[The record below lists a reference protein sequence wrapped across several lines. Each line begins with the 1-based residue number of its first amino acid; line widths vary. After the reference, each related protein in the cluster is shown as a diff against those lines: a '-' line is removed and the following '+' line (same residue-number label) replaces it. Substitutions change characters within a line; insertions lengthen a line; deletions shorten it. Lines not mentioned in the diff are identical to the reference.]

1 MADLKAQIEITADA
15 SGVEAGVSQG
25 KRALKE
31 LGEAGKRAG
40 EEANKGIGG
49 IGDNGNESAQKV
61 DRATKNIISSI
72 QRTTAAM
79 EAGSRGTSDYY
90 KVVASQRGAN
100 TDALKP
106 YLDQLDKAII
116 KQQQAAKSLGNVGIS
131 AGQTAAALR
140 GVPAQFTDIVTS
152 LQGGQAPMTVLL
164 QQGGQLKDMFGGVG
178 NAAKAMGGYVLGLIN
193 PITIAAGAA
202 AAIGIAFK
210 SGSEEANGLAKALIL
225 TGNAANTSVDQLKN
239 VATAVTASS
248 GATKGAV
255 MDALTQIAETGQVSA
270 KSMGVVAAAAIAMEK
285 AGGQAISET
294 VKQAAELGKEPVKA
308 SIKLNEQY
316 NYLTAKVYEQI
327 KAFED
332 QGRATEAAAL
342 AQETYAKAMEERARS
357 ITGEL
362 GALEKAWKGITG
374 TAKSAWDAMLGIGR
388 EGSIEER
395 LAAARKDLAAGGGMF
410 GGEGEARAKIAVLEA
425 QQEAQKKALDTQTKG
440 NSLERA
446 KLAWMQEG
454 EKYLSKQQQREQE
467 IAKARQQGLAAGAS
481 QLEIEKRIAEISDKY
496 KDPKSPAAKDPLR
509 GRDHNER
516 VSELTKEADT
526 ELDGLVKIRKERQA
540 AAEASQ
546 YLADIQSKFN
556 RSNASKSDSLLILPE
571 NVARLNTEL
580 RNVDQTAED
589 AKNRLAKMFGDGKLN
604 ADDYAAKLA
613 ELNSLTATQ
622 KEAVVGLNERQNALN
637 SSWEY
642 GAEKA
647 MQKYADSAQNV
658 AAQTESVFNS
668 AFGSM
673 EEALVRFAQTGKL
686 NFSSLAN
693 SIIADILRV
702 RAKAAI
708 SGLADIVSG
717 FFKTPTAGASS
728 GNTTPGYSS
737 GDLGSGI
744 RLANGGVFNSPSL
757 SAYSGGVYATPQPFT
772 FAKGAGIF
780 GEAGPE
786 AIMPLKRGTD
796 GKLGVAA
803 QVSGNNM
810 VVNIQPPAG
819 HQAKTQ
825 ERTDGQGNKVVD
837 VLFEQFESR
846 LAGNIASGNG
856 SVPAAMSGAYGLN
869 RRAGAY

>member
-49 IGDNGNESAQKV
+49 IGENGNESAQKV

-79 EAGSRGTSDYY
+79 EAGSRGTSEYY
-90 KVVASQRGAN
+90 KVIASQRGAN

-106 YLDQLDKAII
+106 YLDQLDQAII

-178 NAAKAMGGYVLGLIN
+178 AAARALGGYVLSLVS
-193 PITIAAGAA
+193 PITVAAAAA

-210 SGSEEANGLAKALIL
+210 IGSEEANGLSKALIL
-225 TGNAANTSVDQLKN
+225 TGNSANTSVDQLKN

-388 EGSIEER
+388 QGSIEER
-395 LAAARKDLAAGGGMF
+395 LAAARKDLASGGGMF

-425 QQEAQKKALDTQTKG
+425 QQEAQKKALETQTKG
-440 NSLERA
+440 NTLERA

-481 QLEIEKRIAEISDKY
+481 QLEIEKRISEISDKY

-516 VSELTKEADT
+516 VAELKKEADT
-526 ELDGLVKIRKERQA
+526 ELDGLVKLRKERQA

-556 RSNASKSDSLLILPE
+556 RSNATKLDSMSVLPE
-571 NVARLNTEL
+571 SVARLNSEL
-580 RNVDQTAED
+580 RNVDQTADE
-589 AKNRLAKMFGDGKLN
+589 AKNRLAKMFGDGKLT
-604 ADDYAAKLA
+604 AEDYAAKMLDLNELTVA
-613 ELNSLTATQ
+613 QKRAVEELNAQ
-622 KEAVVGLNERQNALN
+622 QNQLNE
-637 SSWEY
+637 SWEY
-642 GAEKA
+642 GANKA
-647 MQKYADSAQNV
+647 LQKYSDAAQNV
-658 AAQTESVFNS
+658 AAQTEGVFTN
-668 AFGSM
+668 AFRSM
-673 EEALVRFAQTGKL
+673 EDALVTFAQTGKIS
-686 NFSSLAN
+686 FSSLAN
-693 SIIADILRV
+693 SIMADIV
-702 RAKAAI
+702 RMQAKAAV
-708 SGLADIVSG
+708 SGLMGMISNLFPSAANAYG
-717 FFKTPTAGASS
+717 AGAQQAPAPVVNAVPS
-728 GNTTPGYSS
+728 
-737 GDLGSGI
+737 
-744 RLANGGVFNSPSL
+744 ANGNVFSSPSL
-757 SAYSGGVYATPQPFT
+757 SQYSNQIVSKPT
-772 FAKGAGIF
+772 FFAFAAGSGLM

-786 AIMPLKRGTD
+786 AIMPLKRGND
-796 GKLGVAA
+796 GKLGVSVAGGTQA
-803 QVSGNNM
+803 GN
-810 VVNIQPPAG
+810 VTVNVINNGESKARTEKRSDG
-819 HQAKTQ
+819 KGGSIIDVFIEQAK
-825 ERTDGQGNKVVD
+825 NAI
-837 VLFEQFESR
+837 
-846 LAGNIASGNG
+846 AGDIASGNG
-856 SVPAAMSGAYGLN
+856 SVPAAMSGAYGLK
-869 RRAGAY
+869 RTAGAY